1 MHRPFTPV
9 PLWLNPSKE
18 VEPNARLDFG
28 IKKFEVTTLQQTL
41 AFQLLCFEA
50 LYRLGLT
57 DRQTTELTALILL
70 LHQKGGK
77 VAKVPMTEES
87 VRVWKEGHPG
97 EEPFWCRD
105 GFRLCWVFST
115 VQEFFEVWMALHLP
129 KNGKFWREEE
139 SWALPFLNGKEATLS
154 LYKRLTERLRILFA
168 QHVLEVVPAG
178 VWSKES
184 VLACKAFQ
192 EAYPKT
198 LMPWKGG
205 LLDGFTY
212 RTLARHWRARRGIK
226 ALPPDRSSSSF

>member
-1 MHRPFTPV
+1 MHRPFAPI
-9 PLWLNPSKE
+9 PLWLNPSRG
-18 VEPNARLDFG
+18 VEPNALLDFG
-28 IKKFEVTTLQQTL
+28 IKKFGMTTLQQTL

-77 VAKVPMTEES
+77 VARVPMTEES
-87 VRVWKEGHPG
+87 VRVWKEAHPG
-97 EEPFWCRD
+97 EVPFWCRD
-105 GFRLCWVFST
+105 GFRFCWAFST
-115 VQEFFEVWMALHLP
+115 VQEFFEVWMTLRLP
-129 KNGKFWREEE
+129 KNGKFWRGEK
-139 SWALPFLNGKEATLS
+139 SWVLPFLDEKEVALN

-168 QHVLEVVPAG
+168 QHVLGVVPAG

-184 VLACKAFQ
+184 ILACKAFQ

-198 LMPWKGG
+198 LMPWKTG

-212 RTLARHWRARRGIK
+212 RTLAMHWRAQRGIK
-226 ALPPDRSSSSF
+226 ALPLDRSSPSF

>member
-28 IKKFEVTTLQQTL
+28 IKKFGVTTLQQTL

-184 VLACKAFQ
+184 VLAGKAFQ